1 MSATWQGWAL
11 RRRRDSRS
19 QGVGGRAEG
28 AGRGKAFW
36 LVGLVAISVLG
47 AASYGVRELF
57 VAWLAFSAL
66 FAAGSLLV
74 IAAYVVGA
82 VVEWTIGRTRTHVRR
97 ACGGFSSAHIQ
108 RQYLVAVAPGNQA
121 NDTVGGLPMGRP
133 GSRGGQAG
141 MELTER
147 KSP

>member
-1 MSATWQGWAL
+1 MSATWQGMVL
-11 RRRRDSRS
+11 RRRRDSKE
-19 QGVGGRAEG
+19 QGVGGRAE
-28 AGRGKAFW
+28 RTGKAFW
-36 LVGLVAISVLG
+36 LVGLVAISLLG
-47 AASYGVRELF
+47 AASYVMRELF

-66 FAAGSLLV
+66 FVAGSLLV

-82 VVEWTIGRTRTHVRR
+82 AVEWTIQRTRTQLRR

-108 RQYLVAVAPGNQA
+108 RQCLVAVGPGNQA
-121 NDTVGGLPMGRP
+121 NETVRALPMGRP

-141 MELTER
+141 MELPER